1 MNALLGVFVITAI
14 FFVGF
19 LIILVKDVFS
29 KNGIDLTVGRQEEIE
44 KYKEEKLAEAQKVYK
59 DTLKVLDLRHGAADE
74 EILQIKKE
82 YAKKIMEEY
91 KEDPN
96 SLAEKF
102 EKEFGIKVK
111 K

>member
-1 MNALLGVFVITAI
+1 
-14 FFVGF
+14 
-19 LIILVKDVFS
+19 
-29 KNGIDLTVGRQEEIE
+29 
-44 KYKEEKLAEAQKVYK
+44 
-59 DTLKVLDLRHGAADE
+59 
-74 EILQIKKE
+74 LQIKKE